1 MNNDTPYLTKAKKI
15 KTVKTISGRLG
26 LIVMMKWAIRGM
38 KRLCVTLV
46 ILFPFLPRTYS
57 RTIPILKIGVSADT
71 KINLIPY
78 FLFHHA
84 AGCCCRGDKIA

>member
-46 ILFPFLPRTYS
+46 IQFPS
-57 RTIPILKIGVSADT
+57 
-71 KINLIPY
+71 
-78 FLFHHA
+78 
-84 AGCCCRGDKIA
+84 